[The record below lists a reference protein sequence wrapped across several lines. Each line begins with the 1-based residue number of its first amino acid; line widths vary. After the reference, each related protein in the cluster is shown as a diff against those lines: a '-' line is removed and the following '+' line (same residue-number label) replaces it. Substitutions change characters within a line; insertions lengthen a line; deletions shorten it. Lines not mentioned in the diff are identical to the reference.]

1 MYTNAELFLFAA
13 NAAQKEA
20 QIMDT
25 LVTSAVELCKKGL
38 SLKQI
43 GRELNI
49 SEQKVRKILITAGL
63 WSSETC
69 EKVAALEKKGCSID
83 QIASE
88 VHLTRNAV
96 LSYMPYDRGM
106 QNAETPTANALR
118 IRKCRERKAKE
129 KAQLEEQTHE
139 K

>member
-1 MYTNAELFLFAA
+1 
-13 NAAQKEA
+13 
-20 QIMDT
+20 MDT
-25 LVTSAVELCKKGL
+25 LVAAAVDLCKKGL

-43 GRELNI
+43 GRELAI
-49 SEQKVRKILITAGL
+49 SEQKARKILITAGL

-69 EKVAALEKKGCSID
+69 EKVADLTKEGLSID
-83 QIASE
+83 QIMDETRLS
-88 VHLTRNAV
+88 RNAV

-129 KAQLEEQTHE
+129 KAQLEEQMHE